1 MVEFNAYICVLMCI
15 RIHFLASLFLE
26 IFVIDTYQ
34 ILKEIIV
41 LRKFVFCPGITIKKV
56 SCNFS
61 WETLLYYQPKEEICS
76 DLSRCDSACLVW
88 CLGNCFMIFF
98 FFLPHDIF
106 EKSNTYIHVSTHT
119 IFSFI
124 VLHLENY
131 CETIFRNLKRSS

>member
-98 FFLPHDIF
+98 FFFCLMTSLRSQIH
-106 EKSNTYIHVSTHT
+106 TYMYLHT
-119 IFSFI
+119 QFFLSLSYIWKITVKQF
-124 VLHLENY
+124 LE
-131 CETIFRNLKRSS
+131 T

>member
-34 ILKEIIV
+34 ILKEIII

-98 FFLPHDIF
+98 FFLMTSLRSQIH
-106 EKSNTYIHVSTHT
+106 TYMYLHT
-119 IFSFI
+119 QFFLSLSYIWKITVKQF
-124 VLHLENY
+124 LE
-131 CETIFRNLKRSS
+131 T

>member
-98 FFLPHDIF
+98 FFFASWHLW
-106 EKSNTYIHVSTHT
+106 EVKYIHTCIYTHNFFFHCPT
-119 IFSFI
+119 FGKLLWNNF
-124 VLHLENY
+124 
-131 CETIFRNLKRSS
+131 

>member
-98 FFLPHDIF
+98 FFCLMTSLRSQIH
-106 EKSNTYIHVSTHT
+106 TYMYLHT
-119 IFSFI
+119 QFFLSLSYIWKITVKQF
-124 VLHLENY
+124 LE
-131 CETIFRNLKRSS
+131 T